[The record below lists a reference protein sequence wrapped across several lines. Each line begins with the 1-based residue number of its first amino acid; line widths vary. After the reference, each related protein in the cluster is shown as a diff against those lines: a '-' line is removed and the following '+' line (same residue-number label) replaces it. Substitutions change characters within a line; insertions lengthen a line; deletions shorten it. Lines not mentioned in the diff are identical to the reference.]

1 MEQYFIVY
9 HDYYSEILDKHRDQ
23 LFIAPHEIHACK
35 NLTLELLRS
44 MEGKSPKLTMPLEEG
59 LDALLQLIN
68 NVDDM
73 IHMNVENKT
82 TLFGMMR
89 DFLSD
94 NRSNPYRD
102 HCFRMSLQNYVCYI
116 LYFKFDEIDDL
127 VDYFKDTPVWC
138 EAIINNIFTDAI
150 FIQKMMRQNRIDIT
164 KYPNVIKFFNEE
176 ARRIY
181 L

>member
-102 HCFRMSLQNYVCYI
+102 HCFRIASELRL
-116 LYFKFDEIDDL
+116 LYPLF
-127 VDYFKDTPVWC
+127 
-138 EAIINNIFTDAI
+138 
-150 FIQKMMRQNRIDIT
+150 
-164 KYPNVIKFFNEE
+164 
-176 ARRIY
+176 
-181 L
+181 